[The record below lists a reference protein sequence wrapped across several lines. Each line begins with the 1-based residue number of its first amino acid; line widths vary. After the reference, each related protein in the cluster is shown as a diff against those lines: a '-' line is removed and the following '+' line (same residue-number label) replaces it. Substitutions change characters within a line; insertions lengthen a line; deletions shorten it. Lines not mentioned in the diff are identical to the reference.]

1 VADPLEELLARDP
14 RYRVE
19 AYLFVHAALPRAQ
32 QIAKKDRHV
41 TGQELLEGIRRLALE
56 QFGLM
61 AKPVLNSWGVRAT
74 DDFGNI
80 VFNLVNAGL
89 LGKTDE
95 DRVED
100 FHAVYDFDDVFVRGY
115 SLKPD
120 AS

>member
-1 VADPLEELLARDP
+1 VPDPLDELIARDP

-19 AYLFVHAALPRAQ
+19 AYLFIHAALPRAQ
-32 QIAKKDRHV
+32 QIAKKDKHV
-41 TGQELLEGIRRLALE
+41 TGPELLEGVRRLALE

-61 AKPVLNSWGVRAT
+61 ARSVLNSWGIRTT
-74 DDFGNI
+74 DDFGNV
-80 VFNLVNAGL
+80 VFNLVNSGL

-100 FHAVYDFDDVFVRGY
+100 FHAVYDFDEVFVRDF

-120 AS
+120 AG